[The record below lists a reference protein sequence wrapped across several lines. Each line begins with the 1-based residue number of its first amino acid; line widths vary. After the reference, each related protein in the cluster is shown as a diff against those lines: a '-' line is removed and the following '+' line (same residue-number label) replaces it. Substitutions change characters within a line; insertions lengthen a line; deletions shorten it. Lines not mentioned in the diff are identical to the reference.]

1 MMPASF
7 KQIDGGES
15 LMVIHDSV
23 FIADGARLVG
33 DDITIGG
40 QSSVWYNAVIRCTGD
55 KSVVIGERTNIQDLC
70 MLHTA
75 THYPVKIGDNVT
87 IGHQCIIHG
96 CTIGDNTL
104 IGMGTIIMDGA
115 EIGDNCIIG
124 AGSLVTAGVRIPD
137 GQMAF
142 GRPAKVIRPVTDEQK
157 DGNMHSAEIYVKEAE
172 KLMKPELL

>member
-1 MMPASF
+1 M
-7 KQIDGGES
+7 KIN
-15 LMVIHDSV
+15 DSV
-23 FIADGARLVG
+23 FIADGAKLVG
-33 DDITIGG
+33 DDITIGR

-75 THYPVKIGDNVT
+75 THYSVIIGDNVT
-87 IGHQCIIHG
+87 VGHQCIIHG

-115 EIGDNCIIG
+115 EIGSNCIIG
-124 AGSLVTAGVRIPD
+124 AGSLVTAGVKIPD

-142 GRPAKVIRPVTDEQK
+142 GQPAKIIRPVTDEQK
-157 DGNMHSAEIYVKEAE
+157 DGNKYSADVYVLEAE
-172 KLMKPELL
+172 KFKITEMPETI